1 LLNHDA
7 ARSQQVRI
15 TLNKFR
21 LSQGNDDLSGPG
33 ADVTN
38 ISLIE
43 QLRWCSRA
51 ADQRCSHEG
60 EEDKTRTKF
69 FNHHSVVKNFL
80 TARPIIRFTGAREN
94 AAGCNSFHTC

>member
-1 LLNHDA
+1 ARGTDEFLNLHSAFLNHDA

-21 LSQGNDDLSGPG
+21 LSPGNDDLSGPG

-38 ISLIE
+38 ISLID
-43 QLRWCSRA
+43 QLRWCSPA

-69 FNHHSVVKNFL
+69 FKSSF
-80 TARPIIRFTGAREN
+80 
-94 AAGCNSFHTC
+94 GCEKLLHRLYQLCAPP